1 MKRILVPALIF
12 SALVLSSCSTIF
24 CGSRAK
30 VTFDSDIEEPA
41 TLYIDGRKYTS
52 VNFPFTVKIP
62 RGFDE
67 TIVKAEANGYEEQ
80 TIYVD
85 KKFNPISI
93 INLFDILGW
102 GIDAATGAMTKP
114 DYKFYNIDFVP
125 KPNYVEVAE

>member
-1 MKRILVPALIF
+1 MKKIVVPALIL
-12 SALVLSSCSTIF
+12 SAMALSSCATVF

-30 VTFDSDIEEPA
+30 VTFDSDIEERA
-41 TLYIDGRKYTS
+41 TLYIDGRKYQS
-52 VNFPFTVKIP
+52 VTFPYTVKIP

-67 TIVKAEANGYEEQ
+67 TVVKVVAEGYEDQ

-93 INLFDILGW
+93 INLPFLLGW
-102 GIDAATGAMTKP
+102 GIDAATGAIMKP
-114 DYKFYNIDFVP
+114 DYKYYNIDFVR

>member
-1 MKRILVPALIF
+1 MKKIVVPALIL
-12 SALVLSSCSTIF
+12 SALALSSCATVF

-30 VTFDSDIEEPA
+30 VTFDSDIEERA
-41 TLYIDGRKYTS
+41 TLYIDGRKYQS
-52 VNFPFTVKIP
+52 VTFPYTVKIP

-67 TIVKAEANGYEEQ
+67 TVVKVVAEGYEDQ

-93 INLFDILGW
+93 INLPFLLGW
-102 GIDAATGAMTKP
+102 GIDAATGAIMKP
-114 DYKFYNIDFVP
+114 DYKYYNIDFVR